1 MSYSRWDKHSL
12 TNRLIFSLKESGL
25 INTIKGVITFF
36 WRNILYFTY
45 PISFIFLNHKK
56 SFYFKKRKYFY
67 CREKYNLSWRN
78 ERAVEIPI
86 FQRLVR
92 ENIKANILEVGCV
105 LKWYKSSPK
114 SNWTILDKFEKFG
127 STINLDIINY
137 KPRTKFDLI
146 LSISTIEHIGLED
159 GSSKKN
165 KVIKAINHLITNC
178 LSKKGK
184 IIFSIP
190 IGYNKY
196 LDNQI
201 FSKRIHL
208 SKTYY
213 FLRRS
218 NSEWREVDSEQV
230 INCEYNKYY
239 RIGSKGLLIGV
250 IDNNEVLIKYH

>member
-1 MSYSRWDKHSL
+1 MNYSIWEKQNL
-12 TNRLIFSLKESGL
+12 ETKFIFSLKEFGL
-25 INTIKGVITFF
+25 LNTIKGIITFF

-45 PISFIFLNHKK
+45 PISINFLNKK
-56 SFYFKKRKYFY
+56 RYFYFKKRKFY
-67 CREKYNLSWRN
+67 YSREKYNLSWRN

-86 FQRLVR
+86 FQQLVR

-114 SNWTILDKFEKFG
+114 SNWIIIDKFEKFDN
-127 STINLDIINY
+127 TINLDIIDYN
-137 KPRTKFDLI
+137 PRKKFDLI
-146 LSISTIEHIGLED
+146 LSISTMEHVGLED
-159 GSSKKN
+159 GSLDVY
-165 KVIKAINHLITNC
+165 KVIKAINHIVANC

-184 IIFSIP
+184 FIFSIP

-213 FLRRS
+213 FLKRG
-218 NSEWREVDSEQV
+218 NNEWTEVDRKKV
-230 INCEYNKYY
+230 MNCEYNKHY
-239 RIGSKGLLIGV
+239 RIGARGLIIGIIDKGI
-250 IDNNEVLIKYH
+250 IK